1 MGLREE
7 RDARTKDFDRWCRE
21 TTGGG
26 FSSGSIS
33 ESVGEYYDSITGD
46 EDLRPKAARRIG
58 TVIAEGSPVENAE
71 IVLFILGESQRHEVY
86 VEHGRL
92 RDPAFQRSKL
102 SPASVT
108 GLNPAMTLDPVAK
121 LVKARGVS
129 DMRCQSIHN
138 PDAAYSLYDKAV
150 PAQ

>member
-1 MGLREE
+1 
-7 RDARTKDFDRWCRE
+7 
-21 TTGGG
+21 
-26 FSSGSIS
+26 
-33 ESVGEYYDSITGD
+33 
-46 EDLRPKAARRIG
+46 
-58 TVIAEGSPVENAE
+58 VIAEGSPVENAE